1 MKKFLSNIILTF
13 SVTIILSIIITC
25 IEMIILVD
33 ILGVKNNI
41 SLLYVMFINTLIIL
55 NIMTI
60 ALFLAIKYIEIVIK
74 ILNGNHNK
82 KFNFFSQTHWFIKNN
97 MLYYI
102 YNKEWFYSLFPP

>member
-55 NIMTI
+55 NI
-60 ALFLAIKYIEIVIK
+60 
-74 ILNGNHNK
+74 
-82 KFNFFSQTHWFIKNN
+82 
-97 MLYYI
+97 
-102 YNKEWFYSLFPP
+102 

>member
-74 ILNGNHNK
+74 ILNGNYNK
-82 KFNFFSQTHWFIKNN
+82 KFKFFS
-97 MLYYI
+97 
-102 YNKEWFYSLFPP
+102 